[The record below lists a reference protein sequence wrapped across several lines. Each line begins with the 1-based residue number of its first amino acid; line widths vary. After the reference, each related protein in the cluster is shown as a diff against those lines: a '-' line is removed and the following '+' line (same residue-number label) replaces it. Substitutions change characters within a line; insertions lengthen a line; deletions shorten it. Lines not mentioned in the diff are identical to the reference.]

1 MRIAFRFF
9 AFKRL
14 DDSLVPGQP
23 RSVVGLALIRPRSAV
38 GLVRAPTKILCWPPL
53 GPITVCCGPR
63 HWSATATIH
72 CRPHPRSAMIRRW
85 HHPEPATMS
94 RRSGPRPAMM
104 SCRPMVRFWPCTF
117 DWPRPHP
124 LSALLLQPDHPR
136 ADFAQQVLQRHD
148 LERSLVRSTQRGLPG
163 PVERSEERFDRCKI
177 TSPVTIGE
185 LRRLGHSHL
194 ALQVDPF

>member
-9 AFKRL
+9 SFKRL

-23 RSVVGLALIRPRSAV
+23 RSVVGLALNRPISTV

-94 RRSGPRPAMM
+94 RWSGPRPAMM
-104 SCRPMVRFWPCTF
+104 SCRPMVSFWPCTF

-124 LSALLLQPDHPR
+124 LGARCSSPTTLVPNLHSQCCSAMILSECWCDR
-136 ADFAQQVLQRHD
+136 
-148 LERSLVRSTQRGLPG
+148 
-163 PVERSEERFDRCKI
+163 RSEACRGRWGDSKNDLTAENCHRQ
-177 TSPVTIGE
+177 SP
-185 LRRLGHSHL
+185 
-194 ALQVDPF
+194 F